1 MHGDL
6 DDISISNLQLDK
18 NVTPN
23 IIFKSADVALKFL
36 ADWSKGNALN
46 QRFNMKLLGGD
57 NSACTTA
64 LEGFNTEAKAGR
76 GFSVANKQR
85 AVTAI
90 IDCVAKDKFAAGAKF
105 DDMLKELGYVAKNS
119 PYEVYITGI
128 GNKSTA
134 INLLRNHCGYSLQEA
149 KAMCENLP
157 ATASGFNTRADAE
170 ALRKAIVTARGGAI
184 LLTGASKASVQ
195 VDDARGYEVVLLGV
209 GASKANVVKAVR
221 AVCGVTLVEA
231 NKLCSSAPVV
241 IATDKTQ
248 SEAEAIEAAI
258 ESVGGSVQVNAP
270 KIAQRGVQVQKNGFN
285 VVLTSVG
292 TNRLNV
298 VKALRSACGVGT
310 MVANNLTKNLP
321 AVIATGVSSSDAQ
334 TIRTAIEN
342 AGGTVKIE

>member
-1 MHGDL
+1 
-6 DDISISNLQLDK
+6 
-18 NVTPN
+18 
-23 IIFKSADVALKFL
+23 
-36 ADWSKGNALN
+36 
-46 QRFNMKLLGGD
+46 
-57 NSACTTA
+57 
-64 LEGFNTEAKAGR
+64 
-76 GFSVANKQR
+76 
-85 AVTAI
+85 
-90 IDCVAKDKFAAGAKF
+90 
-105 DDMLKELGYVAKNS
+105 MLKELGYVAKNG

-157 ATASGFNTRADAE
+157 ATASRFNTRADAE
-170 ALRKAIVTARGGAI
+170 ALRKAIVTAGGGAI
-184 LLTGASKASVQ
+184 VLADASIKPVQ
-195 VDDARGYEVVLLGV
+195 ADETRGYEVVLLGV
-209 GASKANVVKAVR
+209 GASKANVAKALR

-231 NKLCSSAPVV
+231 SKLCSSAPVV

-248 SEAEAIEAAI
+248 SEAEAIAAAI

-270 KIAQRGVQVQKNGFN
+270 KSAQRGMQVQKNAFN

-298 VKALRSACGVGT
+298 VKAVRDACGLGLG
-310 MVANNLTKNLP
+310 VANDLTKNLP

-342 AGGTVKIE
+342 AGGAVRIE